1 MAETDGSR
9 FSDGGNEHGDSGDGR
24 VGGSGVTSG
33 RGGGGRGLECVLRI
47 SHPDPQWLYCSSSS
61 VDERRCDAGKRIDGG
76 GTKGKGGGVCGSS
89 AARQL
94 GTSAAL
100 GSASRR
106 APTAEVGGVRSSTV
120 PIRARRRAPRVTG
133 QLASCV
139 PASYVSVACV
149 RSQYPNYRVF
159 KFLLLAP
166 LASPL
171 RLAHSITP
179 ESRLPS
185 SHTHLSG

>member
-1 MAETDGSR
+1 MAAQVVVVVLLLLLARVAMAETDGSR

-94 GTSAAL
+94 GTTAPRQLSAAS
-100 GSASRR
+100 G
-106 APTAEVGGVRSSTV
+106 E
-120 PIRARRRAPRVTG
+120 RRRQKLEV
-133 QLASCV
+133 
-139 PASYVSVACV
+139 
-149 RSQYPNYRVF
+149 
-159 KFLLLAP
+159 
-166 LASPL
+166 
-171 RLAHSITP
+171 
-179 ESRLPS
+179 
-185 SHTHLSG
+185 